1 MGAMETLGVDPG
13 NGPPGRSRPSPS
25 FSTSDGNS
33 SSPYENEICLDKTK
47 QCTTEGKVDANDKRG
62 PTNILLAGDPRLMIP
77 FAADG
82 ASSTCEEGYPE
93 KAGSPS
99 SEERVQTEY
108 LKSTEK
114 TKNPEAPKESVPP
127 ISAGKNELP
136 ATDEKNDREIEK
148 STQPIGKFVELEIFG
163 IVKEIKS
170 LKTAREVEP
179 TETEHSQHLEMTEEA
194 DPQRTMEEVKHLVTS
209 EETEPQEIVEDIQ
222 HINTDRRAEILEEN
236 NYVGTAG
243 ETKTSGILEEA
254 EYEGTAG
261 ETKPSGTRKV
271 TEHEEA
277 GGKMEPLGTHTESE
291 GIAGEIKPLGMME
304 ETEHEET
311 PGVTKPSE
319 MLEETER
326 EETPGETKP
335 SGMMEETEREGTP
348 GETKPSGMMEETERE
363 GTPGETKPLG
373 MMVETEREGT
383 PGETKPLGMM
393 EETEREG
400 TPGETKPL
408 GMMEETEHEGIPG
421 GTKPSGMMEETKHE
435 GTPGETKPSGVVKKM
450 TLVTGEKNNLQG
462 IVEDN
467 EFPEIMGEIQ
477 SLRAPGKNDHSRAD
491 RGTELPER
499 VEKILLVETV
509 GGTQPPIIDEGPQ
522 ENMKP
527 VMEVAREINMNEEN
541 QAIEGETGE
550 RVETETHSEIVSK
563 GSETKE
569 EETGEAVDTTTF
581 TEIDKKSEGLRR
593 TCPQPHM

>member
-1 MGAMETLGVDPG
+1 MGCSSSTQTQNQES
-13 NGPPGRSRPSPS
+13 SRPVNKTGVTNGLKQSA
-25 FSTSDGNS
+25 TSDGNS

-47 QCTTEGKVDANDKRG
+47 QCTTEGKVDANDKTG
-62 PTNILLAGDPRLMIP
+62 PTNILLAGDPRVMMP
-77 FAADG
+77 FAADS

-99 SEERVQTEY
+99 SGERVQTEY
-108 LKSTEK
+108 LKSTDE
-114 TKNPEAPKESVPP
+114 TKNPEASKESVPP

-148 STQPIGKFVELEIFG
+148 STQPIGKIAELEIFG
-163 IVKEIKS
+163 IVKEMKS
-170 LKTAREVEP
+170 LKTAREIEP
-179 TETEHSQHLEMTEEA
+179 PETEHSQHLEMSEEA
-194 DPQRTMEEVKHLVTS
+194 DLQRTMKEDKHLITS

-222 HINTDRRAEILEEN
+222 HINTDRRAEMLEKN
-236 NYVGTAG
+236 NYVGTSG
-243 ETKTSGILEEA
+243 ETETSGTLEEA

-261 ETKPSGTRKV
+261 ETKPSGTCKV

-277 GGKMEPLGTHTESE
+277 GRKMEPLGTHTESE
-291 GIAGEIKPLGMME
+291 GIAGETKPSGMME
-304 ETEHEET
+304 EIEH
-311 PGVTKPSE
+311 
-319 MLEETER
+319 

-335 SGMMEETEREGTP
+335 SGMMEEIEHEETL
-348 GETKPSGMMEETERE
+348 GETKSSEMMEGTEHE

-373 MMVETEREGT
+373 MMEGTEHEGT

-393 EETEREG
+393 EETEYEG
-400 TPGETKPL
+400 ITGETKPL
-408 GMMEETEHEGIPG
+408 GMMKETEHEGISG
-421 GTKPSGMMEETKHE
+421 GIKPSGMMEKTEHE
-435 GTPGETKPSGVVKKM
+435 GTPGETKSLGMMEEIEHEGTPGETEPSGAMKKM

-467 EFPEIMGEIQ
+467 EFPEIVGEIQ
-477 SLRAPGKNDHSRAD
+477 SLRAAGKNDHSRAV

-581 TEIDKKSEGLRR
+581 TEIE
-593 TCPQPHM
+593 